1 MRSVRLS
8 AALVLILALGALSP
22 AWAQVSEPEPFFSE
36 YVEGAD
42 GKRQSRGDFDDALE
56 LFNPTAAAFNL
67 QTYGCAIL
75 LYVNGATPATSL
87 PLTGVIDA
95 GGTMVLISDLATDP
109 SLIALLS
116 DPGVNAAQLTGLSF
130 DGDDALELVCTSLPA
145 RADRDIILDV
155 IGIPGDTNGPWTDPI
170 SGLSTANFVLQKIP
184 PDDPWGSILFSWEDW
199 SGSDSSS
206 YNYGELG
213 DFVPVELLSFSVE

>member
-1 MRSVRLS
+1 MRSVRMG
-8 AALVLILALGALSP
+8 AALVLVLALGAVTQI
-22 AWAQVSEPEPFFSE
+22 WAQVSEPEPFFSE

-67 QTYGCAIL
+67 QTWGCAIL

-109 SLIALLS
+109 GLTALLS
-116 DPGVNAAQLTGLSF
+116 DPGVNAMQLTGLSF
-130 DGDDALELVCTSLPA
+130 DGNDALELVCTSLPA

-155 IGIPGDTNGPWTDPI
+155 IGIPGDPNGPWTDPI
-170 SGLSTANFVLQKIP
+170 SGLSTANFVLQKLP
-184 PDDPWGSILFSWEDW
+184 PDDPLGSGFFSWDDW
-199 SGSDSSS
+199 SGFVSSG
-206 YNYGELG
+206 YDYAELG